1 MCISSIIK
9 LISSYKILSY
19 LKKVDIAIDMFK
31 QYRKLNFLL
40 EVVIHFIFWLIVY
53 YFYNYFLG
61 YGSLNTTYVNNFSL
75 FLMPVTIS
83 ISYFFYF
90 FLIPNYL
97 LKKKQGLFF
106 LYTIY
111 TFIISFFFI
120 VLSILYGLVFSEK
133 FKLNDYTPITKGVI
147 FIILGIY
154 FIVFIVITITLL
166 IHNYKSTLKSED
178 LKNKFLQTQ
187 LQLKEQE
194 LKFLKMQIHPHFLF
208 NTLNTLYG
216 FALKKSDDAP
226 DMILKLS
233 KLLDYILYQVDKPS
247 VLLLDEIKHIEN
259 YIALEKMRFQ
269 ESLEV
274 NFTKELHVENIEVAP
289 MLLLPFIE
297 NSFKHGVQ
305 INDILKVDVFLKT
318 SSNQLDFTVKNTA
331 KKHVQ
336 TKNGIG
342 LDNIKKRLKMLFNT
356 NYTLNILQE
365 ENTFNVELK
374 IPLKNV

>member
-1 MCISSIIK
+1 
-9 LISSYKILSY
+9 
-19 LKKVDIAIDMFK
+19 MFK
-31 QYRKLNFLL
+31 QYHKLNFLL
-40 EVVIHFIFWLIVY
+40 EIVIHFIFWITVY

-61 YGSLNTTYVNNFSL
+61 YGSLNTAYVNNFSL

-154 FIVFIVITITLL
+154 FIVFIVITITLV

-216 FALKKSDDAP
+216 FALKKSDAAP

-233 KLLDYILYQVDKPS
+233 NLLDYILYQVDKPS
-247 VLLLDEIKHIEN
+247 VLLSDEIKHIEN

-274 NFTKELHVENIEVAP
+274 NFTKELHVENIEVPP

-297 NSFKHGVQ
+297 NSFKHGIQ
-305 INDILKVDVFLKT
+305 INDVLKVDVFLKT
-318 SSNQLDFTVKNTA
+318 SNNQLDFTVKNTA

-336 TKNGIG
+336 TKSGIG
-342 LDNIKKRLKMLFNT
+342 LDNIKKRLKMLFNS